1 MSQHLRIS
9 IGNKF
14 EYFSILVFSFFLKVL
29 QCIYSVMEQQVH
41 RKYVLLINENNIFLF
56 IYLFYFWLQWVFV
69 AVHRL
74 SPVAES
80 GSSSLV
86 AVHRHQ
92 SFSLRQCLLLW
103 SMGSRACRPQQLQF
117 MGSRVQT
124 KSSVGHGRSR
134 SAAL

>member
-1 MSQHLRIS
+1 M
-9 IGNKF
+9 
-14 EYFSILVFSFFLKVL
+14 
-29 QCIYSVMEQQVH
+29 H

-69 AVHRL
+69 AVHSL

-92 SFSLRQCLLLW
+92 SFSLR
-103 SMGSRACRPQQLQF
+103 
-117 MGSRVQT
+117 
-124 KSSVGHGRSR
+124 
-134 SAAL
+134 